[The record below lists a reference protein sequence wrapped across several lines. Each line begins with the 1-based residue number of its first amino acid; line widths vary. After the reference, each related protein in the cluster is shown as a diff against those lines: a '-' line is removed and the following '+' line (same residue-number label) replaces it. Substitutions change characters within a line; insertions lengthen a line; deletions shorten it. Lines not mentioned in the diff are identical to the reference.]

1 MGRNKYIP
9 YLLLSFTVIIVLI
22 FLVIPTLVSLN
33 YSFKNYVL
41 TKPDKIHFIGLG
53 NYIKFFTDTDLRIS
67 IFNTIYI
74 LVFLLLFT
82 FIGSITGAWFLNR
95 IKKGRQA
102 LLSILI
108 LPWAL
113 PGVVNALLWGNI
125 FNASYGALNGLLFKI
140 GIIDHYIIWTK
151 NAFVATNLICLI
163 VLWKS
168 LPITIVMVLA
178 AMQAIPEELY
188 EAAKI
193 DGADSFRCFLH
204 ITFPVIIPTIAIVLS
219 ITSIGAL
226 NVFDAIYVLVSLRK
240 DTMSLAMESW
250 LKAFRYLDLG
260 YGSTISYILLI
271 AGAIFSIVYL
281 RNLYKEIRL

>member
-9 YLLLSFTVIIVLI
+9 YLLLSFAVIIVLI
-22 FLVIPTLVSLN
+22 FLIVPTFMSLN

-41 TKPDKIHFIGLG
+41 TKPGDIHFIGFG
-53 NYIKFFTDTDLRIS
+53 NYIKFIKDADIRRPL
-67 IFNTIYI
+67 FNTVYI
-74 LVFLLLFT
+74 LIFLVVFIF
-82 FIGSITGAWFLNR
+82 FGSIGGGWFFNK
-95 IKKGRQA
+95 IKKGRQI
-102 LLSILI
+102 LLSILV

-113 PGVVNALLWGNI
+113 PGVVDALLWGNI
-125 FNASYGALNGLLFKI
+125 FNASYGALNGLLYKI
-140 GIIDHYIIWTK
+140 GLIDDYILWT
-151 NAFVATNLICLI
+151 NSAFVTINIVGLI

-204 ITFPVIIPTIAIVLS
+204 ITFPVIMPTVAIVLS

-226 NVFDAIYVLVSLRK
+226 NVFDAIYIIAALRQ

-250 LKAFRYLDLG
+250 LEAFRFLDLG
-260 YGSTISYILLI
+260 YGATISYILLI
-271 AGAIFSIVYL
+271 AGAVFSVVYL
-281 RNLYKEIRL
+281 RNLYKEIRM